1 MKRKEGVGEKKKA
14 ILVLFGLN
22 WLCFSSEK
30 TGGVD
35 KDFWTIQN
43 SKQTGVFREFLSRI
57 EKISI
62 AAMYQ

>member
-1 MKRKEGVGEKKKA
+1 MRRKEGEGEKKKQFLYS
-14 ILVLFGLN
+14 LVLN

-43 SKQTGVFREFLSRI
+43 SK
-57 EKISI
+57 
-62 AAMYQ
+62 

>member
-1 MKRKEGVGEKKKA
+1 MRRKEGEGEKKKQFLYS
-14 ILVLFGLN
+14 LVLN

-43 SKQTGVFREFLSRI
+43 SKQKGVFGEFLSRI